1 MVSKVIIALVGLV
14 ALVAAD
20 SFESF
25 ERYSRPRFSSGS
37 AESFE
42 SGEAR
47 YNFDWASTTL
57 PPATTS
63 DTRRLGTARTPR
75 DPTSS
80 TSRGRPLRRWPSA
93 LLTTTDTSPR
103 SPTPVRLSSP
113 TPSNPTSPVRLP
125 GGSTMA
131 PTSPSKS
138 SKGRERNIL
147 IR

>member
-1 MVSKVIIALVGLV
+1 MVAKVIIALVGLV

-47 YNFDWASTTL
+47 YNFDWAVNHGPSRNNFGHQEAGDGENTQGSYFVH
-57 PPATTS
+57 PPDGRLQKVAFRAS
-63 DTRRLGTARTPR
+63 DDDGYIAEVTYSGEAQF
-75 DPTSS
+75 
-80 TSRGRPLRRWPSA
+80 
-93 LLTTTDTSPR
+93 
-103 SPTPVRLSSP
+103 P

-138 SKGRERNIL
+138 
-147 IR
+147 

>member
-47 YNFDWASTTL
+47 YNFDWAVNHPPSRNDFGHQEAGDGENTQGSYFVHL
-57 PPATTS
+57 P
-63 DTRRLGTARTPR
+63 TAAC
-75 DPTSS
+75 
-80 TSRGRPLRRWPSA
+80 RRWPSA

-138 SKGRERNIL
+138 LKGHERNML
-147 IR
+147 LR